1 MEHPRLKLFLNF
13 TMMAPF
19 FLAFIPH
26 PATGAGASI
35 DAMSWGAVGQWSCV
49 LSLLLFFGHPPSPQK
64 TSVALCLY
72 PWSIPSCKKST
83 HPRLEADAFIHAP
96 DCAALH
102 PPVQLAT
109 LSSFRWLQGGLPR
122 HLQRLHHPRKAR
134 RCSHAIPLALLASFS
149 VVSHHSSASS
159 SFALNTWRGALR

>member
-1 MEHPRLKLFLNF
+1 M
-13 TMMAPF
+13 
-19 FLAFIPH
+19 
-26 PATGAGASI
+26 
-35 DAMSWGAVGQWSCV
+35 
-49 LSLLLFFGHPPSPQK
+49 LLFFGHPPCPQK

-83 HPRLEADAFIHAP
+83 HPRLEADAFIYAP
-96 DCAALH
+96 DYAALH
-102 PPVQLAT
+102 SPVQLAT

-149 VVSHHSSASS
+149 IVSHHSSVSF
-159 SFALNTWRGALR
+159 SFALNTLAGRSPLRAEKCQNLAQKFQAPGTVPWQFSAIQPLGPTSKPSPGFRV